1 MELFV
6 MIYTLIK
13 DHGEVRI
20 VTILIEIIQ
29 FSNYEDVFTKVKAA
43 ISDFNCMIVLD
54 LSKVK
59 FMDSISLGML
69 VPLLL
74 YTRRLGGDMVLVVK
88 DEKLKQMFN
97 VLQLG
102 KILRISDTVEEA
114 VGRFEEE
121 ARNDGG
127 D

>member
-1 MELFV
+1 

>member
-1 MELFV
+1 

-13 DHGEVRI
+13 DHDEVRVI
-20 VTILIEIIQ
+20 TILVEVIQ
-29 FSNYEDVFTKVKAA
+29 FNNYEDVLTKVKGA

-74 YTRRLGGDMVLVVK
+74 YTRRLGGDMVTVVK
-88 DEKLKQMFN
+88 DEKLRQMFN
-97 VLQLG
+97 MLQLG
-102 KILRISDTVEEA
+102 KILTVCETVEEGI
-114 VGRFEEE
+114 GRFNEEGKL
-121 ARNDGG
+121 DGW